1 MRTMVW
7 RKEYDNE
14 YEVGTK
20 EFSSEKCFK
29 KDIQN
34 RIDEATKND
43 KSHTSK
49 ISKDIS

>member
-1 MRTMVW
+1 MRAIA
-7 RKEYDNE
+7 RCKECDNE
-14 YEVGTK
+14 YEVGIK
-20 EFSSEKCFK
+20 EFCSEECFK

-49 ISKDIS
+49 ISKDNS